1 MRRLTVDTR
10 QLVTLAVLCAFCASG
25 CAAALEP
32 RTVSFAYGAPELR
45 LPTRIRSYDEA
56 SAVIAAV
63 FERDLGFRPF
73 TATLR
78 LYPDRL
84 SFETALT
91 SAGYDPPF
99 ARETAQVMAAVGGH
113 RGVLL
118 NEQTLAAMSWFTRVG
133 LLAHELTH
141 TLQYELAG
149 GRRGTSD
156 QWLREGFAE
165 WVAMRVVDRLG
176 AASAADFRR
185 DRLRQ
190 LRATRAASAPKLAE
204 MVTFRQLVALAA
216 RDDIAP
222 YAQAFLAVDLL
233 INRHGLAAMLR
244 YFELFATSRDRLGN
258 FTTAFGET
266 LPSFESA
273 LREHL
278 WPRRGPKPSAPGGLP

>member
-1 MRRLTVDTR
+1 MGATTR
-10 QLVTLAVLCAFCASG
+10 ATCIARTLVLWALCAAG
-25 CAAALEP
+25 CGAALEP
-32 RTVSFAYGAPELR
+32 RTVGFAYGGPELR
-45 LPTRIRSYDEA
+45 LPARIRSYDQA
-56 SAVIAAV
+56 SAAIAAL

-78 LYPDRL
+78 LYPDTR
-84 SFETALT
+84 SFESALL
-91 SAGYDPPF
+91 AVGYDPPF
-99 ARETAQVMAAVGGH
+99 ARQTAQVMAAVGGH

-118 NEQTLAAMSWFTRVG
+118 NEQALTAMSWPTRVG

-141 TLQYELAG
+141 TFQYELAG

-165 WVAMRVVDRLG
+165 WVAMRVLDRLG
-176 AASAADFRR
+176 AARAADFRR

-190 LRATRAASAPKLAE
+190 LRGTRAANAPRLDE

-233 INRHGLAAMLR
+233 IERHGLPAVVR
-244 YFELFATSRDRLGN
+244 YFELFAASRDRLGN
-258 FTTAFGET
+258 FSAAFGES
-266 LPSFESA
+266 LPSFELA
-273 LREHL
+273 LRQHL
-278 WPRRGPKPSAPGGLP
+278 WPRRDRG